1 VTGRRSEW
9 RAWLELSTMLIAIEG
24 CLGAGKS
31 TVAKGLAAVR
41 GSSLLLEDFEANP
54 FLRAFY
60 DDPIGNA
67 IETEFGFLMLHF
79 HQLKKASE
87 AIAVG
92 EVISD
97 FHLGKDVL
105 YAELNLPDVRLKQS
119 FRELY
124 ELCSERSPKP
134 NLLVYLSASTDLIVE
149 RIRTRRRDFE
159 LTIDPQYYGTV
170 NAAYEELFQRY
181 AGHKLRVDMNRWD
194 FVSEPTLYERLNA
207 LVDASISTHG
217 RAR

>member
-1 VTGRRSEW
+1 
-9 RAWLELSTMLIAIEG
+9 MLIAIEG

-41 GSSLLLEDFEANP
+41 GSGLLLEDFQANP

-67 IETEFGFLMLHF
+67 IETEFAFLMLHF
-79 HQLKKASE
+79 HQLKDASE

-105 YAELNLPDVRLKQS
+105 YAELNLPDARLKQA

-124 ELCSERSPKP
+124 ELCSERLPKP
-134 NLLVYLSASTDLIVE
+134 DLLVYLSASTDLIVE
-149 RIRTRRRDFE
+149 RIRTRSRDFE

-170 NAAYEELFQRY
+170 NDAYEELFQRY
-181 AGHKLRVDMNRWD
+181 AGDKLRVDMNRWD
-194 FVSEPTLYERLNA
+194 FVSEPALYERLNA

-217 RAR
+217 RTR